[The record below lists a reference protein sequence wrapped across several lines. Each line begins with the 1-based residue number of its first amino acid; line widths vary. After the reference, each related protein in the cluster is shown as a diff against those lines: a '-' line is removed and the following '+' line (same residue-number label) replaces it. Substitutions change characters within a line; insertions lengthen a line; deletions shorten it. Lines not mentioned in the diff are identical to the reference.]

1 MERENKIPYVDR
13 MMVREHK
20 DGKNI
25 LLKIQ
30 GNEAISPQNSCLI
43 ILMVLEPV
51 NITQY
56 FN

>member
-51 NITQY
+51 NIMQY